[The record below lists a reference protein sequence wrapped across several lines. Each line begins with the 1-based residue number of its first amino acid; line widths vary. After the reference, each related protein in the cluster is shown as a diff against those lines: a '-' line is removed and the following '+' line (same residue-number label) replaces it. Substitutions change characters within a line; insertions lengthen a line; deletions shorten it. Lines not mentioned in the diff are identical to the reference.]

1 MEDERED
8 KGRFV
13 SFSTIGGSF
22 SAKAVSFSVGIGGI
36 IILIS
41 MIALFNGYSFREIT
55 NEKIAGT
62 KIGFIFIVTTSI
74 GLIAY
79 QHKAKFTRNANSEH
93 VRFLKQFTPFMVYS
107 SRELEIKKLTLNQF
121 VTTHSREN
129 GGQDYRYITKIY
141 YSDREI
147 FSCPVRKWQFEEILP
162 ELFIDSEEI

>member
-1 MEDERED
+1 MEEERED

-22 SAKAVSFSVGIGGI
+22 SAKAVSFSVGIGGFM
-36 IILIS
+36 ILIS
-41 MIALFNGYSFREIT
+41 TIALFNGYSIREIP
-55 NEKIAGT
+55 NEQIAGT
-62 KIGFIFIVTTSI
+62 KIGFIFIVTTCI

-79 QHKAKFTRNANSEH
+79 QHKAKFTRNANSEN

-107 SRELEIKKLTLNQF
+107 SRELEIKKLRLKQS
-121 VTTHSREN
+121 VTASSSEN
-129 GGQDYRYITKIY
+129 GRSSYRYITKIY

-147 FSCPVRKWQFEEILP
+147 FSCPVPKRRFEEVVP

>member
-22 SAKAVSFSVGIGGI
+22 SAKAVSFSVGIGGF

-41 MIALFNGYSFREIT
+41 MIGLFGGYSIREIT
-55 NEKIAGT
+55 NEQIAGT

-79 QHKAKFTRNANSEH
+79 QHKAKFTRNANSAN

-121 VTTHSREN
+121 VTTHPREN

-147 FSCPVRKWQFEEILP
+147 FSCPVMKRQFKEILP